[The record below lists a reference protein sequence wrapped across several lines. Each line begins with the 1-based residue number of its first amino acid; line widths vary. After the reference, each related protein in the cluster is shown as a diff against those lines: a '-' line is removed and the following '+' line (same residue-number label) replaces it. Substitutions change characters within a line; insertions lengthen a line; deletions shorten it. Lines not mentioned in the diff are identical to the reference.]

1 MIQCLPCHM
10 TWFPRHSK
18 APKTVFPEPSGSRW
32 LSSEGSC
39 LLFFFALPVRLITV
53 TLLVCLV
60 GHLYLYMPFLTC
72 SGTRTAST
80 VTRLQMMTRNTNVR
94 LITFI
99 ELLRRLHVLIP
110 RLLGILK
117 VNPSMTY

>member
-18 APKTVFPEPSGSRW
+18 APKTVSPEPSGSRW
-32 LSSEGSC
+32 LSSEGSR
-39 LLFFFALPVRLITV
+39 LLFFFVLPVKLITV

-60 GHLYLYMPFLTC
+60 DHLYLYMPLLTC
-72 SGTRTAST
+72 SGTRTASE
-80 VTRLQMMTRNTNVR
+80 VNRPQMRTRNTNVR

-110 RLLGILK
+110 RLHYIVK